1 MSVPTLYMLE
11 RRPYK
16 TGGVAGVWVSL
27 YQCGDPVVCQ
37 TSRVRI
43 SGPRVPVVRTLF
55 PATLLLCQPITAPI
69 LNPTVECVQET
80 SIGPKILECR
90 LECSHLF
97 SFSIVC
103 TVLSYQMFVMR
114 TSAVNE

>member
-1 MSVPTLYMLE
+1 MFFLSNLSLKYQSTLLSSSIGKVVFSVPTLYMLE

-80 SIGPKILECR
+80 SIGPKILEC
-90 LECSHLF
+90 
-97 SFSIVC
+97 
-103 TVLSYQMFVMR
+103 T
-114 TSAVNE
+114 

>member
-16 TGGVAGVWVSL
+16 TGGVAVCGYL
-27 YQCGDPVVCQ
+27 YTSVVTRAVCQ

-55 PATLLLCQPITAPI
+55 PATLLLCQPITTPI
-69 LNPTVECVQET
+69 LNPTVECVQEI

-90 LECSHLF
+90 LECSH
-97 SFSIVC
+97 FSIIY
-103 TVLSYQMFVMR
+103 TVLYHIKCLCI
-114 TSAVNE
+114 T

>member
-1 MSVPTLYMLE
+1 MFFLSNLSLKYQSTLLSSSIGKVVFSVPTLYMLE

-69 LNPTVECVQET
+69 LNTTVEW
-80 SIGPKILECR
+80 
-90 LECSHLF
+90 
-97 SFSIVC
+97 
-103 TVLSYQMFVMR
+103 VLYQCLGD
-114 TSAVNE
+114 